1 MAFYNALIVCLDRIV
16 RLASTIRPEL
26 YFPALVLIM
35 GLLGASVCHG
45 ATISNLTDNP
55 YSFTLQAADEQKITV
70 DVEQGKTQLVP
81 GFIPQENKPLNV
93 IYHIQ
98 NSWAQTFFK
107 PFKFLT
113 TWGIGTSL
121 VNESE
126 TRELKAAAFKPDKTI
141 SSNFKLVLSKG
152 SAGEVKLF
160 FIDGE
165 MLDKAAIVQAVKEL
179 TSRKALKV
187 SSRRSFGRARA

>member
-1 MAFYNALIVCLDRIV
+1 MAFYNALIAGLDRIV
-16 RLASTIRPEL
+16 RLASTVRQEL
-26 YFPALVLIM
+26 YFIGLVFVFC
-35 GLLGASVCHG
+35 LLGASVCHG

-55 YSFTLQAADEQKITV
+55 YSFTLQTADGQEITV
-70 DVEQGKTQLVP
+70 DVEQGKTQSVP

-93 IYHIQ
+93 TYHIQ

-141 SSNFKLVLSKG
+141 SSNFQLTLIKGTDGKAKLL
-152 SAGEVKLF
+152 

-165 MLDKAAIVQAVKEL
+165 MLGKAAVVQAVKEL

-187 SSRRSFGRARA
+187 ASRRSFGRARA